1 MAKKRAL
8 HRLKDDFNQS
18 NIAYV
23 TRFYVKIP
31 LSFEHKGHPLGA
43 SATIN
48 HCVDRR
54 IISKIYDLVQRGVTR
69 PEEVSRCLE
78 EFVERELFA
87 NVSPQERLKKC
98 SRKYY
103 PTRQDLRN
111 LITKPI
117 AASKYCK
124 DDQES
129 LRSMSGRHRV
139 LEDSCTGQRGKT
151 VIMVKIARGKSF
163 FLSIKKFGSKGFL
176 RDTDPSWFS
185 LTLPTR
191 PLSTHC
197 RYFSSV
203 STPTS
208 AIKFWRSSFAKTKM
222 RSPLLKHFTS
232 LKVGM
237 SGGTLL
243 ILWWTTQLQ
252 RSTPLKKNFQL
263 T

>member
-69 PEEVSRCLE
+69 PEEVRRCLE

-87 NVSPQERLKKC
+87 NVSPQERPKKC

-111 LITKPI
+111 HITKAI

-129 LRSMSGRHRV
+129 LRQKVNEAAGTGKFLHRP
-139 LEDSCTGQRGKT
+139 RGKT
-151 VIMVKIARGKSF
+151 VIMVKIPRGKSF
-163 FLSIKKFGSKGFL
+163 FLSIKKFGSKGFI

-185 LTLPTR
+185 LTLPPR

-263 T
+263 P